1 MPSNYVSKGLK
12 THCRKGHE
20 FTPKNTVWRKKSG
33 RRCRMCM
40 EEQKQ
45 RTPDY
50 YILNPKR
57 FNQNT
62 FKTHC
67 KRGHEFTIDNT
78 LITSMGRACRICRD
92 MHRIKARQEQPFYE
106 RDRCRE
112 QKAILVSL
120 KGGHCYDCDGVF
132 PDCCYHFHHR
142 DPRIKTFDLG
152 QNMLRSLS
160 VLKAEAEK
168 CDLLCANCHAIKSYG
183 DTVIAEKTKAGIARS
198 KGK

>member
-20 FTPKNTVWRKKSG
+20 FTPKNTVW
-33 RRCRMCM
+33 
-40 EEQKQ
+40 
-45 RTPDY
+45 
-50 YILNPKR
+50 
-57 FNQNT
+57 
-62 FKTHC
+62 
-67 KRGHEFTIDNT
+67 
-78 LITSMGRACRICRD
+78 
-92 MHRIKARQEQPFYE
+92 
-106 RDRCRE
+106 
-112 QKAILVSL
+112 
-120 KGGHCYDCDGVF
+120 
-132 PDCCYHFHHR
+132 
-142 DPRIKTFDLG
+142 RIKTFDLG